1 MMWSLEFDESLL
13 SYSRDG
19 IKFINSQGTQCG
31 SLALVDGG
39 NNANSTL
46 LLAQDQCVDEV
57 KKILFAN
64 KVEG

>member
-1 MMWSLEFDESLL
+1 MWSLEFDESLL

-46 LLAQDQCVDEV
+46 LLAQD
-57 KKILFAN
+57 
-64 KVEG
+64 